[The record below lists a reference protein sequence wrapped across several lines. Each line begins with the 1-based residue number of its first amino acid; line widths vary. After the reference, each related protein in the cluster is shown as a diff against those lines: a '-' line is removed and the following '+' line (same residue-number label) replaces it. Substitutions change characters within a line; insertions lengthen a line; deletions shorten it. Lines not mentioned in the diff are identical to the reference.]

1 MGWVNTETELEA
13 TCEKAGGWI
22 EESWNEMGQVE
33 SNVKMELRSDSNEFV
48 HTNPYSPNAVL
59 TDEAGNTVQ
68 PVQDWGKEWEWDDN
82 FKATYDLTSGNYRLT
97 VDSGFMDL
105 EVNVDEWS
113 IEWESDDV
121 CSNEEQL
128 EGQEEEDAF
137 YDLFD
142 DIFSSLDSVAWG
154 LGSSADLRLSD
165 LSAPQD
171 DYTVIAVAQIGEG
184 EGATV
189 VAALDAKVAEP
200 NPEPPVMMNI
210 SLSFGPTNP
219 LPGDTVQITA
229 VDNLTKQP
237 IEGLSAVLIRDN
249 TTLFALITDEDGIVS
264 FGVTEGTIMIRF
276 SGEMYNTKE
285 LTIVV
290 TADGIET
297 GDGDNLPIDSDGDGA
312 LDSNDAFPDDSSEW
326 LDCDGDGVGDNAD
339 DDDSACDPNNEP
351 VGNNTTPINNTTNDT
366 GNEEVD
372 EEADEEGSSTSS
384 GSDVVTIG
392 IFAGIVTVLMLVIS
406 AAVLL
411 LRGRGDSG
419 DNWVGEPATM
429 MAAQDH
435 MFDGGPSG
443 PSPTMRGSMQDGFE
457 VLEYPGGS
465 GSWYYRDSSTG
476 KWSEW
481 V

>member
-1 MGWVNTETELEA
+1 
-13 TCEKAGGWI
+13 
-22 EESWNEMGQVE
+22 
-33 SNVKMELRSDSNEFV
+33 
-48 HTNPYSPNAVL
+48 
-59 TDEAGNTVQ
+59 
-68 PVQDWGKEWEWDDN
+68 
-82 FKATYDLTSGNYRLT
+82 
-97 VDSGFMDL
+97 
-105 EVNVDEWS
+105 
-113 IEWESDDV
+113 
-121 CSNEEQL
+121 
-128 EGQEEEDAF
+128 
-137 YDLFD
+137 
-142 DIFSSLDSVAWG
+142 
-154 LGSSADLRLSD
+154 
-165 LSAPQD
+165 
-171 DYTVIAVAQIGEG
+171 
-184 EGATV
+184 
-189 VAALDAKVAEP
+189 
-200 NPEPPVMMNI
+200 MMNI

-249 TTLFALITDEDGIVS
+249 ITLYALITDEDGIVS
-264 FGVTEGTIMIRF
+264 FGVTEGTILIRF

-297 GDGDNLPIDSDGDGA
+297 GGGDNLPTDSDGDGA

-339 DDDSACDPNNEP
+339 DDDSACDPNEP
-351 VGNNTTPINNTTNDT
+351 MENNTAPINNTTNDT

-465 GSWYYRDSSTG
+465 GSWYYRDSTTG